1 MDTSKLEI
9 LGPKILKKIISL
21 LYKQLLKIGSEN
33 PKVYN
38 LGDGEVYESIES
50 TLRFVGFGDSESI
63 DVDFV
68 FALYKMNHMNIQD
81 GEIIGELIK
90 PKISTYRFDIDV
102 EERVYQ
108 TNTWTHQVDSYLE
121 DNVIPISQY
130 LESEG
135 GFDIF
140 DGNVTYTS
148 TDSSDIIDIRW
159 DRRSIDKIK

>member
-1 MDTSKLEI
+1 METSKLET
-9 LGPKILKKIISL
+9 LGSKILKKIILL
-21 LYKQLLKIGSEN
+21 LYKELLNIHSEN

-38 LGDGEVYESIES
+38 LRDGEVYESVES
-50 TLRFVGFGDSESI
+50 VLKFIGFGDSEPI

-68 FALYKMNHMNIQD
+68 FALYKMNHMKIQD
-81 GEIIGELIK
+81 GVIIGELIK

-108 TNTWTHQVDSYLE
+108 TNTWTHEVDSYLE

-140 DGNVTYTS
+140 DGEETYTS

-159 DRRSIDKIK
+159 LNQNITKIR

>member
-50 TLRFVGFGDSESI
+50 TLRFVGFGDSEPI

-108 TNTWTHQVDSYLE
+108 TNTWTHHVDSYSE

-140 DGNVTYTS
+140 DGDVTYTS

-159 DRRSIDKIK
+159 DRRSINKIK

>member
-1 MDTSKLEI
+1 MDTSKLET

-68 FALYKMNHMNIQD
+68 FALYIMNHMNIQD

-108 TNTWTHQVDSYLE
+108 TNTWTHEIDSYLL

-135 GFDIF
+135 SFDIF
-140 DGNVTYTS
+140 DGSETYKS
-148 TDSSDIIDIRW
+148 IDSSDTIDIRW
-159 DRRSIDKIK
+159 DRKSVKRMK